1 MKISKTQVANDVE
14 EQKDKDYLLPILKKL
29 ALEDVGQLDEE
40 AAIMVKNEALKNLK
54 ERLLTRAEIIQS
66 RLQEEQEKLERAF
79 MNLKK
84 KGEQMTQEDEQRYD
98 NDIHKANFRID
109 ILTERASQ
117 HYRTSL
123 RKFEQLDDTLMADPR
138 LKVLHDKRNK
148 N

>member
-1 MKISKTQVANDVE
+1 MKQGKAKIDEGEKKE
-14 EQKDKDYLLPILKKL
+14 EEDDYLLPILKKL
-29 ALEDVGQLDEE
+29 SLENVKPLDEE

-84 KGEQMTQEDEQRYD
+84 KGEQMTQEDEQKYD
-98 NDIHKANFRID
+98 NEIHKANFRID

-123 RKFEQLDDTLMADPR
+123 RKFEKLDDKLMKDER
-138 LKVLHDKRNK
+138 LAVLHKNK
-148 N
+148 KA

>member
-1 MKISKTQVANDVE
+1 M
-14 EQKDKDYLLPILKKL
+14 PILKKL
-29 ALEDVGQLDEE
+29 ALEDVGTLDEE

-84 KGEQMTQEDEQRYD
+84 KGEQMTAEDETKYD
-98 NDIHKANFRID
+98 NEIAKANFRID

-138 LKVLHDKRNK
+138 LKVLHEKRQK

>member
-1 MKISKTQVANDVE
+1 
-14 EQKDKDYLLPILKKL
+14 
-29 ALEDVGQLDEE
+29 
-40 AAIMVKNEALKNLK
+40 
-54 ERLLTRAEIIQS
+54 
-66 RLQEEQEKLERAF
+66 

-84 KGEQMTQEDEQRYD
+84 KGEQMNAEDEQTYD
-98 NDIHKANFRID
+98 NQIHQANFRID

-138 LKVLHDKRNK
+138 LKVLHDKQRNK

>member
-1 MKISKTQVANDVE
+1 
-14 EQKDKDYLLPILKKL
+14 
-29 ALEDVGQLDEE
+29 
-40 AAIMVKNEALKNLK
+40 MVKNEALKNLK

-84 KGEQMTQEDEQRYD
+84 KGEQMTQEDETKYD
-98 NDIHKANFRID
+98 NEIHKANFRID

-123 RKFEQLDDTLMADPR
+123 RKFEELDDKLMSDTR
-138 LKVLHDKRNK
+138 LQVLNQRKNK